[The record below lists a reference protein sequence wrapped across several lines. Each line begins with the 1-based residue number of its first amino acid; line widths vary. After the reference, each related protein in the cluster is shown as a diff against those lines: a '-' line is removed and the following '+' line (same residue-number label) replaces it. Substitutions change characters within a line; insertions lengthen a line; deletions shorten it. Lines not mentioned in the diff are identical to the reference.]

1 MAICSTECPIE
12 CPVSHLFGFAPP
24 LTTKCDTFHI
34 LFHLSRSLMQVMDF
48 EQLQS
53 RSNNKN
59 DNNKNDK
66 LRMPI
71 QRVNIPEQREVR
83 WGSSR
88 VLGQDEEK
96 SYKFHCPL

>member
-1 MAICSTECPIE
+1 
-12 CPVSHLFGFAPP
+12 
-24 LTTKCDTFHI
+24 
-34 LFHLSRSLMQVMDF
+34 MQVMDF

-88 VLGQDEEK
+88 ILGQDEEK